1 LRAGELVFEKPVA
14 QLAAEAIRRV
24 EVVFAG
30 PAPAEDEIG
39 LPGTVRTERRG
50 ERFRIYLKSSPDEVI
65 KALARHSVLDVV
77 FERPDLE
84 DLFMSYYES

>member
-1 LRAGELVFEKPVA
+1 MALVV
-14 QLAAEAIRRV
+14 QLAAETIRRV
-24 EVVFAG
+24 EVVFAD
-30 PAPAEDEIG
+30 PVPSEDEIG
-39 LPGTVRTERRG
+39 VPGTVRIERRG

-65 KALARHSVLDVV
+65 KALARHRLRDVV